1 MQIEW
6 QKIIESK
13 NQMRLIQANIRNMLL
28 AAIVVI

>member
-28 AAIVVI
+28 AAMVVI